1 MKKQFL
7 PILML
12 FIFAFTTFTFVSCNK
27 EVTKVKSN
35 ETLDTKL
42 SKDALFKNTLDAAAQ
57 LGMTLNVDAL
67 SDNKNIA
74 ELETLAAKI
83 NNKTASTADYARV
96 QVIVGVS
103 YDELIASLQK
113 FGLTLNELNKKYPE
127 LAKMDQT
134 EMAST
139 FTKAIQS
146 NSDLQNFVNNPTNQ
160 VLRVA
165 ACPLRDICN
174 LAVVLTKLFAGD
186 TICTAINV
194 TTIPVV
200 GGLLCQLVLNLGV
213 GILTGIC
220 NALPC

>member
-12 FIFAFTTFTFVSCNK
+12 FIIAFTTFTFVSCNK
-27 EVTKVKSN
+27 EVAKVKSN
-35 ETLDTKL
+35 EALDTKL

>member
-1 MKKQFL
+1 MKKHFL

-12 FIFAFTTFTFVSCNK
+12 FIIAFTTFTFVSCNK
-27 EVTKVKSN
+27 EVANVTSN
-35 ETLDTKL
+35 DALDTKL
-42 SKDALFKNTLDAAAQ
+42 SNDILFKNTIDAAAQ
-57 LGMTLNVDAL
+57 LGLTLNVDAL
-67 SDNKNIA
+67 SNNKNIT
-74 ELETLAAKI
+74 ELETLATKI

-113 FGLTLNELNKKYPE
+113 FGLALNELNKKYPE

-146 NSDLQNFVNNPTNQ
+146 NTDLQNFVNNPTNQ

-165 ACPLRDICN
+165 GCPLRDICN
-174 LAVVLTKLFAGD
+174 LAVTLTKLFAGD
-186 TICTAINV
+186 AICTAINV